1 MEETRFALASN
12 LIKLRTRAG
21 LTQAQ
26 LGEKLN
32 YSDKTISKWERAEA
46 LPDVLVIK
54 QISEL
59 FHISIDDLLCAHV
72 QWEKPKDHD
81 WKDFRHNYSV
91 AAITMVTIAGIW
103 TLAVLVFAIF
113 WILGSLEWRVFAYAI
128 PVSLITYLV
137 FHSMWEGGKFN
148 FYIISALVLSIIAT
162 IYIALIQYQL
172 WQLFLVFIPAEM
184 VIFLS
189 FRIKKRQK

>member
-46 LPDVLVIK
+46 LPDVLVLK
-54 QISEL
+54 QIGEL
-59 FHISIDDLLCAHV
+59 FHITIDDLLCAHNK
-72 QWEKPKDHD
+72 WEKPQESKF
-81 WKDFRHNYSV
+81 KNFRHNYSV
-91 AAITMVTIAGIW
+91 AAITMVAIAGIW

-113 WILGSLEWRVFAYAI
+113 WILGSLEWRIFAYAV
-128 PVSLITYLV
+128 PVSLIAFLV
-137 FHSMWEGGKFN
+137 FHSMWGGGKYN
-148 FYIISALVLSIIAT
+148 LYIISALVLSIIAT
-162 IYIALIQYQL
+162 IYIALVQHHL
-172 WQLFLVFIPAEM
+172 WQLFLVFIPAEV
-184 VIFLS
+184 VIVLS
-189 FRIKKRQK
+189 FRIKRRRK

>member
-32 YSDKTISKWERAEA
+32 YSDKTISKWERADA
-46 LPDVLVIK
+46 LPDVLVLK

-59 FHISIDDLLCAHV
+59 FHISIDDLLCAHD
-72 QWEKPKDHD
+72 QWEQSKDRD
-81 WKDFRHNYSV
+81 GKSFRHNYSV
-91 AAITMVTIAGIW
+91 AAITMVAIAAIW

-113 WILGSLEWRVFAYAI
+113 WIFGTLEWRIFAYAV
-128 PVSLITYLV
+128 PVSLIAFLV
-137 FHSMWEGGKFN
+137 FHSMWGGGRYN
-148 FYIISALVLSIIAT
+148 LYIISALVISIVAT
-162 IYIALIQYQL
+162 IYVALIRYNL
-172 WQLFLVFIPAEM
+172 WQLFLVLLPAEV
-184 VIFLS
+184 VIVLS
-189 FRIKKRQK
+189 FRIRRKRK